1 MVRVARN
8 RIKGETM
15 KRSISVMLLI
25 FAFALVA
32 SACSSDGDS
41 TFVADGKLTVCS
53 ESPYE
58 PFEFEDPE
66 GPAGY
71 SGFDIEL
78 MNAIAGELDRELVV
92 ANTPFD
98 GIWLQPAAGACDVV
112 ASAMTITEDR
122 AENALFTDP
131 YFNAAQSFLV
141 TAAND
146 GLVLADAGGKKIGVQ
161 VGTTGELYATE
172 NKPESSE
179 LVSFDEGAA
188 LFLAIEAGTVD
199 AILQDLPVNGY
210 RAAQD
215 PNFVVTETYE
225 TDEQYGFGVAL
236 ENDGLASQINDALKS
251 LKDSGTYG
259 DLHMKYFGTRGE

>member
-1 MVRVARN
+1 
-8 RIKGETM
+8 M
-15 KRSISVMLLI
+15 KRPFSLLLLI
-25 FAFALVA
+25 LALALVA
-32 SACSSDGDS
+32 AACSSGDDAALVS
-41 TFVADGKLTVCS
+41 EGQLTVCS

-58 PFEFEDPE
+58 PFEFEDPAA
-66 GPAGY
+66 PSGY

-78 MNAIAGELDRELVV
+78 MDAIATELELELVV

-122 AENALFTDP
+122 AENALFSDP

-141 TAAND
+141 TGAND
-146 GLVLADAGGKKIGVQ
+146 GLTLAGTDGMKIGVQ
-161 VGTTGELYATE
+161 TGTTGEIYATA
-172 NKPESSE
+172 NKPAGAE

-188 LFLAIEAGTVD
+188 LFLALESGTVD

-210 RAAQD
+210 RAATD

-225 TDEQYGFGVAL
+225 TDEQYGFGMSL
-236 ENDGLASQINDALKS
+236 ENEGLASQINDALS
-251 LKDSGTYG
+251 TLKDSGTYG